1 MSTHQT
7 NQTASELRA
16 RVEKGVEQTRG
27 AFGTL
32 VANARKASDTLQNSA
47 DTAHSSGKAVL
58 VRGLELTE
66 QNITAGFDHAQKL
79 VQARSLKDGITL
91 QAEFARSQLAAL
103 QAQAKELA
111 SLARPA
117 KA

>member
-1 MSTHQT
+1 MSTRQPH
-7 NQTASELRA
+7 QTASELRA
-16 RVEKGVEQTRG
+16 FAEKGVEQARG
-27 AFGTL
+27 AFGAL
-32 VANARKASDTLQNSA
+32 VANARKASDTLQSSA

-58 VRGLELTE
+58 ARGLELTE

-79 VQARSLKDGITL
+79 VQARSLKDAITL
-91 QAEFARSQLAAL
+91 QAEFARNQLAAL
-103 QAQAKELA
+103 QAQTKELA

>member
-1 MSTHQT
+1 MSTRQP

-16 RVEKGVEQTRG
+16 FAEKGVEQARG

-32 VANARKASDTLQNSA
+32 VANARKASDALQNSP
-47 DTAHSSGKAVL
+47 DTAHSSGRAVL
-58 VRGLELTE
+58 VRGFELTE
-66 QNITAGFDHAQKL
+66 QNIAAGFDHAQKL
-79 VQARSLKDGITL
+79 VQARSLKDALTL
-91 QAEFARSQLAAL
+91 QAEFARSQFAAL
-103 QAQAKELA
+103 QEQTKELA